1 MTSTKSI
8 IVLAVVGVLVVFGL
22 SMCSPKSNGPGGD
35 RVSERAQAD
44 RDTAADSLGTITAQ
58 TQETRALVEKEQE
71 QRKRLREEIKNEYQS
86 INETLERTAE
96 QARRVAE
103 EKAIE
108 LTAEL
113 SALKKRLEQTE
124 TLARRKPAP
133 LPVQPKNR
141 IAEIPTVKKRVIEKP
156 SMTEYTWIGP
166 IDKATAGRVEKTK
179 GLIRSGGLLPTVS
192 SATVSNDRGRLSVS
206 APPDLLRSGSRI
218 EKNKQAN
225 HTLNAKEAGLR
236 KAYTIPENSTLIGAR
251 AMTGLFGR
259 VPVSGAIRDPL
270 PFRVISGVENL
281 ASQGF
286 EIPNLEGAVWRGV
299 ASGDRTLRCVVGR
312 LVSVTFM
319 FEDGTIRTV
328 RGSVDS
334 PLGSLVDD
342 HGYPCIPGTYVTDAP
357 RHIAGIAT
365 AGAAVGAA
373 GAVADREVTRQSS
386 YNGVTSSVTG
396 DTGNYIL
403 GSAAE
408 EAFGEIATL
417 LRDRMK
423 ESFDAVIVQPGAI
436 VALAVDTEIRIDYDP
451 SGRRIDHLDMPH
463 QIGDVE
469 WLQPVRP
476 EDSGELEKKQYVWQ
490 SPTLGTSDPPASV
503 VQVKPKEL
511 PHAQ

>member
-8 IVLAVVGVLVVFGL
+8 IVLAILGVLVVFGL
-22 SMCSPKSNGPGGD
+22 SMCSPKSKRLGGE
-35 RVSERAQAD
+35 RVSEKTQAD

-58 TQETRALVEKEQE
+58 TQETRALVENEQA
-71 QRKRLREEIKNEYQS
+71 QRKRLRDEIKSEYKS

-96 QARRVAE
+96 QARRSAE
-103 EKAIE
+103 EKAIA

-113 SALKKRLEQTE
+113 SALKKRLEQAE

-133 LPVQPKNR
+133 LPVTPKTTAVELPR
-141 IAEIPTVKKRVIEKP
+141 VVAPAKKTP
-156 SMTEYTWIGP
+156 PPTEYTWIKP
-166 IDKATAGRVEKTK
+166 IDQATVKRVEKTR
-179 GLIRSGGLLPTVS
+179 GLIRNGGLLPTLT
-192 SATVSNDRGRLSVS
+192 SAKVTNDKGNLSIS
-206 APPDLLRSGSRI
+206 APPGLLRTGREGGGAS
-218 EKNKQAN
+218 AVN
-225 HTLNAKEAGLR
+225 HGLRSEDTGLR
-236 KAYTIPENSTLIGAR
+236 KAYTIPENSTLIGAQ

-259 VPVSGAIRDPL
+259 IPVSGTIRDPL
-270 PFRVISGVENL
+270 PFRVITGVENL

-312 LVSVTFM
+312 LISVTFM

-328 RGSVDS
+328 RGSNDS
-334 PLGSLVDD
+334 PLGSLIDD
-342 HGYPCIPGTYVTDAP
+342 HGYPCIPGTYITDAP
-357 RHIAGIAT
+357 RHIAGLAT

-373 GAVADREVTRQSS
+373 GAVADREVTRQSN
-386 YNGVTSSVTG
+386 YNGVTESVTG
-396 DTGNYIL
+396 DTGNYVL

-451 SGRRIDHLDMPH
+451 DGRRIDHLDEPH
-463 QIGDVE
+463 QIGDVD
-469 WLQPVRP
+469 WLQPARP
-476 EDSGELEKKQYVWQ
+476 YQSGSADKKQYVWEA
-490 SPTLGTSDPPASV
+490 PANGLTDKAETV
-503 VQVKPKEL
+503 VQVKAEEL
-511 PHAQ
+511 QDAQ